1 MIRMLCLMLMA
12 AMLCFCAFAPPDA
25 AAAVRSRSVQ
35 RVVQRNV
42 VVPQQVVV
50 RQNFRQEVRQH
61 YAAPIVA
68 APIIAAPV
76 YAAPILAAPVVAP
89 VQAYSQSYSQQL
101 NSGCSTGLQL
111 RQGVAVPGCSQFFV
125 H

>member
-1 MIRMLCLMLMA
+1 MIRMLCLMLTA

-42 VVPQQVVV
+42 VAPQQVVV

-68 APIIAAPV
+68 APLVAAPL
-76 YAAPILAAPVVAP
+76 YAAPILAP
-89 VQAYSQSYSQQL
+89 VQAYSQGYSQGYSQPL
-101 NSGCSTGLQL
+101 NSGCAAGLQL